1 MRFRSYKFGFL
12 PLQGF
17 AHTKYQYNQGNTTQ
31 QTDADMVVIQSSE
44 ILFLGRMLGVP
55 ASNRRSSQP
64 SPDRKEKFRG
74 AKSKEARGSCC
85 RHWQQESDLGE
96 NRKVNHLSS
105 YIFSFQWLL
114 LLRSETL
121 AIPDCHDPV
130 PEIRRSSKRRRLS
143 GGSFRITPENMS
155 NTSSGCG
162 MDVRIEFESPNTPIL
177 ERPTTLPEM
186 NSRPAS
192 RVMKS
197 FSVDEVYFYSQISP
211 FPRYMLSFK
220 GDIER
225 QKRKTATAIV
235 TSGAL
240 TFMILAAA
248 LVTASFLM
256 SPVIE
261 DVFGE

>member
-1 MRFRSYKFGFL
+1 
-12 PLQGF
+12 
-17 AHTKYQYNQGNTTQ
+17 
-31 QTDADMVVIQSSE
+31 
-44 ILFLGRMLGVP
+44 
-55 ASNRRSSQP
+55 
-64 SPDRKEKFRG
+64 
-74 AKSKEARGSCC
+74 
-85 RHWQQESDLGE
+85 
-96 NRKVNHLSS
+96 
-105 YIFSFQWLL
+105 
-114 LLRSETL
+114 
-121 AIPDCHDPV
+121 
-130 PEIRRSSKRRRLS
+130 
-143 GGSFRITPENMS
+143 
-155 NTSSGCG
+155 
-162 MDVRIEFESPNTPIL
+162 
-177 ERPTTLPEM
+177 M

-197 FSVDEVYFYSQISP
+197 FSVDEVYFYSHTSP
-211 FPRYMLSFK
+211 FPRYMSSFQ

>member
-1 MRFRSYKFGFL
+1 MTS
-12 PLQGF
+12 
-17 AHTKYQYNQGNTTQ
+17 
-31 QTDADMVVIQSSE
+31 
-44 ILFLGRMLGVP
+44 
-55 ASNRRSSQP
+55 
-64 SPDRKEKFRG
+64 
-74 AKSKEARGSCC
+74 
-85 RHWQQESDLGE
+85 
-96 NRKVNHLSS
+96 
-105 YIFSFQWLL
+105 
-114 LLRSETL
+114 
-121 AIPDCHDPV
+121 
-130 PEIRRSSKRRRLS
+130 
-143 GGSFRITPENMS
+143 ENMS
-155 NTSSGCG
+155 NNSSGFG
-162 MDVRIEFESPNTPIL
+162 MDVRIDLDSPNTSIL

-197 FSVDEVYFYSQISP
+197 FSVDEVISDS
-211 FPRYMLSFK
+211 SFLVAMIEYGFTFQ

-261 DVFGE
+261 DVFGK